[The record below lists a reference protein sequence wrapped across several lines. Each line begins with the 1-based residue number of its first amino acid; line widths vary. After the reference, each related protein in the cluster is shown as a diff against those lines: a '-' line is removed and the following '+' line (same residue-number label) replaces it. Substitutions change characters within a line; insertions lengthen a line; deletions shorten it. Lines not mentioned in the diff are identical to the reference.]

1 MTTYTGSFTNRS
13 NDKFRLQ
20 INSSSGNG
28 SKEITIT
35 GVTINS
41 NSEATNIYAP
51 IRYTSL
57 DFSIL
62 TDDIDIYK
70 GAFLN
75 ATVILKRKQN
85 GSTTTLWTGKIIE
98 VPQNQA
104 FNNSVEVLSFTAV
117 DKLTLLKSEPV
128 DADKTGY
135 ESFIDFLTVECL
147 PNTYVYWEDFM
158 YTTDI
163 KSLIYAKFNY
173 ANYIESSDSIVYKAD
188 ILESILEYCGLTL
201 YYLYD
206 TYFAFNPLSYVN
218 GFYIIQ
224 QLYNGKFENYT
235 YNSLISSGIIDQ
247 STIAQAGVQ
256 FNWQPQINSI
266 TLTGTYKALDSSS
279 SSSSSSDTSWLY
291 NYYIANNTQLLF
303 NKNVSVTS
311 KPQFLTYSRYLV
323 YDNNNKTLQAK
334 YSNSEVSTYDKYY
347 VKSGGTAY
355 TGPVTPE
362 EPLTTTSGEVTG
374 IPEYVIFSSTSKG
387 VFANVYNT
395 FYKAGQ
401 FSYQKYGFKSD
412 AEYYCYPVNRYVND
426 HGFSNV
432 INTTLLTA
440 VGDKSLKEYI
450 TGFTEGDYKIYYFNS
465 SVGEYDKYRRILNNY
480 ESVTVGVTDNTPT
493 ATYSQD
499 NNSLYVYNSKN
510 VDNSGFISLFGCLE
524 LSSANNVASH
534 YAQCD
539 NTVHTDG
546 SKGFYYTGVITDT
559 DYAPES
565 SPSFGEK
572 TVVYGT
578 YGLTSILNK
587 SGKVGDASISDLT
600 NYTATLKESNST
612 LVKYPLI
619 TKKVAV
625 ESLPLKNDAN
635 STKTLSF
642 LISGSVDLNP
652 YMYSL
657 TTDSS
662 MLSKT
667 VEGAGAAKMLIKID
681 LYDKTDKLIFS
692 SFKSLN
698 PSTNP
703 TGQVQKAE
711 YSGIT
716 LECSSGNSVFN
727 WSVKN
732 NVGWNSGIKGSGY
745 TYTPWQEFIV
755 DGTTYSIYDVA
766 YYKYTIYP
774 VAYFEVPAL
783 KDSTDP
789 LFPIYSYTQDIK
801 VEIVEGWN
809 KEDEDDTEEGDA
821 ENSETTNQVVYYWK
835 NTVNPLVNGTEIA
848 LDNKLVTYNENMQS
862 ISSPSYD
869 NTYINKLYCLGYA
882 DNKQTS
888 EVFRFGQLVDQYSTP
903 SIGCVVP
910 LKGYEAAYKSYKYPF
925 ISTNNLIPLSFSY
938 DAVNDINTVTLIEKK
953 ALTDVESIEL

>member
-1 MTTYTGSFTNRS
+1 MTKYTGDFTNRS
-13 NDKFRLQ
+13 SDKFRLR
-20 INSSSGNG
+20 IETSSNYDT
-28 SKEITIT
+28 KDITIT
-35 GVTINS
+35 GLTINS

-62 TDDIDIYK
+62 TDDINIYK
-70 GAFLN
+70 GDFLN
-75 ATVILKRKQN
+75 ASVKLQRKHDNTTEILW
-85 GSTTTLWTGKIIE
+85 SGKIIE
-98 VPQNQA
+98 VTQNQA

-117 DKLTLLKSEPV
+117 DTLTLLKSEPV
-128 DADKTGY
+128 DVDKTGY
-135 ESFIDFLTVECL
+135 ESFLDYLTVECL
-147 PNTYVYWEDFM
+147 PNTVVYWEDFM
-158 YTTDI
+158 TTTET
-163 KSLIYAKFNY
+163 KSLLDAKFNY

-201 YYLYD
+201 YYIKD
-206 TYFAFNPLSYVN
+206 SYFAFNPLSYVN
-218 GFYIIQ
+218 GFYTVC
-224 QLYNGKFENYT
+224 QLKNGKLVQYT
-235 YNSLISSGIIDQ
+235 TNPLISSGTIDQ

-279 SSSSSSDTSWLY
+279 SSSSSSNDTSWLY

-303 NKNVSVTS
+303 NKDVSAAS
-311 KPQFLTYSRYLV
+311 KPNFLTYSRYLI
-323 YDNNNKTLQAK
+323 YDNNKKTLQATYK
-334 YSNSEVSTYDKYY
+334 NSEVSDYGKRY
-347 VKSGGTAY
+347 VKDGGECY
-355 TGPVTPE
+355 TGPVTPDE
-362 EPLTTTSGEVTG
+362 SLNTISGEVTG
-374 IPEYVIFSSTSKG
+374 VPEYAIFSSTGKG
-387 VFANVYNT
+387 VFANVYDT

-412 AEYYCYPVNRYVND
+412 SEYYCYPVNYYASG

-440 VGDKSLKEYI
+440 VGNKSLKEYV
-450 TGFTEGDYKIYYFNS
+450 TGFSEGDYKIYYFNS
-465 SVGEYDKYRRILNNY
+465 NVEEYDKYRNLLNNY
-480 ESVTVGVTDNTPT
+480 EKVSVSGADTFT
-493 ATYSQD
+493 ATYNRD
-499 NNSLYVYNSKN
+499 NNSLYAYNSKS
-510 VDNSGFISLFGCLE
+510 VDNCGFINLFGCLE
-524 LSSANNVASH
+524 LSSANKVASH
-534 YAQCD
+534 YALGD
-539 NTVHTDG
+539 SNVHIYMNN
-546 SKGFYYTGVITDT
+546 FYYTGVITDA
-559 DYAPES
+559 DQVPET

-587 SGKVGDASISDLT
+587 SGKVGDTSVSDLT

-612 LVKYPLI
+612 LAQYPLI
-619 TKKVAV
+619 TKKVVV

-652 YMYSL
+652 YIYSL

-662 MLSKT
+662 LLSKT
-667 VEGAGAAKMLIKID
+667 TDGAGTAKMLIKID
-681 LYDKTDKLIFS
+681 LYDKSDKLIFS
-692 SFKSLN
+692 SFKNLN
-698 PSTNP
+698 PSTHP

-711 YSGIT
+711 YSGVY
-716 LECSSGNSVFN
+716 LECSSGSSVFN

-732 NVGWNSGIKGSGY
+732 TVGWNNGIKGSGY
-745 TYTPWQEFIV
+745 VYTPWQEFVV
-755 DGTTYSIYDVA
+755 DDTTYSIYDVA

-774 VAYFEVPAL
+774 VAYFEVAAL

-789 LFPIYSYTQDIK
+789 LFPIYSYIQDIK

-809 KEDEDDTEEGDA
+809 KEDEDATEEGDT
-821 ENSETTNQVVYYWK
+821 ENKETTNQVVYYWK

-862 ISSPSYD
+862 ISSPSLD
-869 NTYINKLYCLGYA
+869 NTYINKLYSAGYG

-910 LKGYEAAYKSYKYPF
+910 LKGYEAAFKSYNYPF

-953 ALTDVESIEL
+953 KLTDVESIEL

>member
-1 MTTYTGSFTNRS
+1 MTKYTGKFTNRS
-13 NDKFRLQ
+13 NDKFELY
-20 INSSSGNG
+20 IKNSSNYNNTD
-28 SKEITIT
+28 ITVT
-35 GVTINS
+35 GLTINS
-41 NSEATNIYAP
+41 NSEATNIYTP
-51 IRYTSL
+51 IKYTSL

-62 TDDIDIYK
+62 TDDINIYK
-70 GAFLN
+70 GGFLN
-75 ATVILKRKQN
+75 ADVQLQRKKDN
-85 GSTTTLWTGKIIE
+85 TTETLWSGKIIE
-98 VPQNQA
+98 IPQNQA

-128 DADKTGY
+128 DVNKTGY
-135 ESFIDFLTVECL
+135 ESFLDYLTVECL
-147 PNTYVYWEDFM
+147 PSTYVYWQDFM
-158 YTTDI
+158 VTPKL
-163 KSLIYAKFNY
+163 KSLLDAKFNY
-173 ANYIESSDSIVYKAD
+173 ANYIESSDSMVYKAD

-201 YYLYD
+201 YYVKD
-206 TYFAFNPLSYVN
+206 SYFAFNPLAYVKGYNFFLSLKN
-218 GFYIIQ
+218 GRFQ
-224 QLYNGKFENYT
+224 T
-235 YNSLISSGIIDQ
+235 YVTDDLISSSTIDQ

-279 SSSSSSDTSWLY
+279 SSSSSSNDTSWLY

-303 NKNVSVTS
+303 NKDVSVTS
-311 KPQFLTYSRYLV
+311 KPKFLTNSRYLI
-323 YDNNNKTLQAK
+323 YDNNNKTLQATYK
-334 YSNSEVSTYDKYY
+334 NSEVSDYGKRY
-347 VKSGGTAY
+347 VKDGGEYY
-355 TGPVTPE
+355 TGPVSPD
-362 EPLTTTSGEVTG
+362 EPLNTISGEVTG
-374 IPEYVIFSSTSKG
+374 IPEYAIFSSTSKG
-387 VFANVYNT
+387 VFANVYDT

-412 AEYYCYPVNRYVND
+412 AEYYCYPVNYINE

-440 VGDKSLKEYI
+440 VGNKSLKEYV
-450 TGFTEGDYKIYYFNS
+450 TGFSEGGYKIYYRNS
-465 SVGEYDKYRRILNNY
+465 DIEEYDKYRRLLNNY
-480 ESVTVGVTDNTPT
+480 EKVTVGGTDTYT
-493 ATYSQD
+493 ATYSLD
-499 NNSLYVYNSKN
+499 SNSLYFYNLTN
-510 VDNSGFISLFGCLE
+510 VGNCGLINLFGCLE
-524 LSSANNVASH
+524 LSSANKVASH
-534 YAQCD
+534 YASGD
-539 NTVHTDG
+539 NNVHSGGT
-546 SKGFYYTGVITDT
+546 SGFYYTGVITDT
-559 DYAPES
+559 DYTPET

-587 SGKVGDASISDLT
+587 SGKVGDTSVSDLT

-612 LVKYPLI
+612 LVQYPLI
-619 TKKVAV
+619 TKKVVV

-662 MLSKT
+662 LLSKT
-667 VEGAGAAKMLIKID
+667 TDGAGTAKMLIKID
-681 LYDKTDKLIFS
+681 LYDKNDKLIFS
-692 SFKSLN
+692 SFKNLN
-698 PSTNP
+698 PSTHP

-711 YSGIT
+711 YSGIY

-732 NVGWNSGIKGSGY
+732 TVGWNNGIKGSGY
-745 TYTPWQEFIV
+745 VYTPWQEFIV

-774 VAYFEVPAL
+774 VAYFEVAAL

-789 LFPIYSYTQDIK
+789 LFPIYSYIQDIK

-809 KEDEDDTEEGDA
+809 KEDEDATEEGDA
-821 ENSETTNQVVYYWK
+821 ENNETTNQVVYYWK

-869 NTYINKLYCLGYA
+869 NTYINKLICTGYEN
-882 DNKQTS
+882 NKQTS

-910 LKGYEAAYKSYKYPF
+910 LKGYEAAFKSYNYPF
-925 ISTNNLIPLSFSY
+925 INTNNLIPLSFSY

-953 ALTDVESIEL
+953 DLTDVESIEL